1 MNKSRR
7 DFLKKLPL
15 AMSIPFTLGGFN
27 VRAIDQSL
35 LGKLGALSTNDKVLV
50 ILQMHGGNDGL
61 NCCIPANGDLYDRYY
76 NLRPNIAIPAKN
88 SSRKFVQLDSTLPP
102 EAQIGLHPDMLAM
115 KTLYDQGRMTIVQG
129 VSYQDNNGSHFRGRD
144 IWFMGGSAG
153 DQLHSG
159 WLGRYLKTEYAPLK
173 YPEDFPTASMPDPL
187 AIEVGNDVSLI
198 FHQEQS
204 ITTAINLH
212 NIPAF
217 ADLVEDLEGFEE
229 MEGTDPRG
237 IPSEFLSGSPYY
249 KELDWI
255 LNLEDKSKDYASI
268 LLEEYN
274 RGLTKPKATYPE
286 RYPFS
291 APQGSIGNPLS
302 GQLQMVAN
310 LLAGGCKTKVF
321 MVRIGGFDTHA
332 DQVEALNPTM
342 GGHAALM
349 YHVSTAMKAFQ
360 EDLRAKGLEDKVL
373 TITTSEFG
381 RRAKSNGSYGTDH
394 GTAGPLFIFGKGV
407 KPGVLGNALELT
419 NNGQG
424 DNLEMQFDYR
434 NVYANIVIDWLGVS
448 KTTDIARLNEIF
460 PDGTAPEDTSK
471 GLMTTGTSDGV
482 TFEELPIATQNI
494 TSNESFI
501 GDRFALEECYPN
513 PAKGKTTVHFKINSA
528 YHVDVVLF
536 DNSGKKALTMV
547 DGFFEP
553 GTHKVEVDLTG
564 MQAGTYIYELKTGF
578 YKEAKKLIIV
588 K

>member
-15 AMSIPFTLGGFN
+15 AMSIPFTLGGYT
-27 VRAIDQSL
+27 VRAIDQTL
-35 LGKLGALSTNDKVLV
+35 FGQLGALSTNDKVLV

-61 NCCIPANGDLYDRYY
+61 NCCIPVQAYDQYAA
-76 NLRPNIAIPAKN
+76 LRPNIAIPSKN
-88 SSRKFVQLDSTLPP
+88 SSRKYIPLDSTLGI
-102 EAQIGLHPDMLAM
+102 ESQLGLHPDMLAM

-129 VSYQDNNGSHFRGRD
+129 VSYKDNNGSHFRGRD

-159 WLGRYLKTEYAPLK
+159 WLGRYLKTEYAPLR
-173 YPEDFPTASMPDPL
+173 YPEDFPNATTPDPL

-198 FHQEQS
+198 FHQEES
-204 ITTAINLH
+204 ITTAINLQD
-212 NIPAF
+212 IPGF
-217 ADLVEDLEGFEE
+217 ADLVEDLEGFDE

-237 IPSEFLSGSPYY
+237 IPSEFLAGSPYY

-255 LNLEDKSKDYASI
+255 LNLEDKTKDYAAT
-268 LLEEYN
+268 LLNEYN
-274 RGLTKPKATYPE
+274 LGLTKPKATYPE
-286 RYPFS
+286 NYPFN
-291 APQGSIGNPLS
+291 APSGSIKNPLT
-302 GQLQMVAN
+302 GQLKMVAN

-332 DQVEALNPTM
+332 DQVEPLNTTM
-342 GGHAALM
+342 GSHAALM
-349 YHVSTAMKAFQ
+349 YHISTGMKAFQ
-360 EDLRAKGLEDKVL
+360 EDLRAKGLEDQVL

-407 KPGVLGNALELT
+407 QPGVLGEALKLT
-419 NNGQG
+419 PN
-424 DNLEMQFDYR
+424 DNLEMQYDYR
-434 NVYANIVIDWLGVS
+434 NVYANIVRDWLGV
-448 KTTDIARLNEIF
+448 TDIARLNEIF
-460 PDGTAPEDTSK
+460 PDGNNPGDTTK

-482 TFEELPIATQNI
+482 FFEALPIATQNI

-501 GDRFALEECYPN
+501 GDRFSLEDCYPN
-513 PAKGKTTVHFKINSA
+513 PAKGKTTVKFKINSA

-536 DNSGKKALTMV
+536 ENSGKKVMTMI

-553 GTHKVEVDLTG
+553 GTHNVEVDLSGLT
-564 MQAGTYIYELKTGF
+564 AGNYIYELKTGF